1 MSYIERMI
9 ECLESNLMKLREELN
24 RNQDKDRQYKSRI
37 HQECG
42 CLSFCFFAELSTL
55 QEIWGEGRKRA
66 DCFLSDGDF

>member
-42 CLSFCFFAELSTL
+42 CLSFCFFAELS
-55 QEIWGEGRKRA
+55 IIRMRV
-66 DCFLSDGDF
+66 